1 MPSTTYGSVPF
12 SEQISFFRRKLN
24 IPTAAWPQV
33 YGPEH
38 DWAFMVAGANRDS
51 LVADFRRAIEK
62 VIEGGGTLEDFR
74 RDFDRIVA
82 TQGWDYN
89 GGRSWRS
96 RVIYDTNLMQSYN
109 AGRYQQLQAQ
119 RQALPYLRYRHSD
132 AVEDPRPEHQA
143 WDGMVLR
150 SDDPWWDTFFPSNG
164 WGCHCYVEGLSQED
178 VDDLGLTVSEAPPIE
193 WEARTIGQRSADGPR
208 TVRVPKGIDPGFEYA
223 PGRSRLNG
231 ATPPELPDAP
241 PGASGAPGIP
251 SRRATDSLPPPR
263 QVSADRLLSEGL
275 PDEEYAT
282 EFLSRFGATLDEPTI
297 FRDVLGEPL
306 VMSRELF
313 VARRT
318 GELKA
323 NKRGRG
329 KYMALLAE
337 AVADPDEIWV
347 RIEQQAAKNTQ
358 VVRRRYIAR
367 FELPGEA
374 LPVLAV
380 FERGQ
385 TGWSGITVYDARDP
399 DIDDLRFGVRLYS
412 RRETN

>member
-12 SEQISFFRRKLN
+12 GEQISFFRRKLN

-38 DWAFMVAGANRDS
+38 GWAFMVAGANRDA

-62 VIEGGGTLEDFR
+62 VIEGGGTLAEFR
-74 RDFDRIVA
+74 RDFDRIVN

-150 SDDPWWDTFFPSNG
+150 SDDPWWDTYFPSNG
-164 WGCHCYVEGLSQED
+164 WGCQCYVEGLSQED

-193 WEARTIGQRSADGPR
+193 WETRTIGQRSPDGPR

-251 SRRATDSLPPPR
+251 NRRATDSLPPPR
-263 QVSADRLLSEGL
+263 QVSADRLLSAGL
-275 PDEEYAT
+275 SDAEYAN
-282 EFLSRFGATLDEPTI
+282 EFLGRFGATLDEPTI

-306 VMSRELF
+306 VMGRELF
-313 VARRT
+313 VTRRT

-323 NKRGRG
+323 AKRGRG
-329 KYMALLAE
+329 PYMALLAE

-347 RIEQQAAKNTQ
+347 RIEQQAARNTQ

-367 FELPGEA
+367 FELPDDE
-374 LPVLAV
+374 LPLLAV
-380 FERGQ
+380 FERGAS
-385 TGWSGITVYDARDP
+385 GWSGITVYDVRDP
-399 DIDDLRFGVRLYS
+399 DINELRFGVRLY
-412 RRETN
+412 RREQ